1 MLKSLHRIKNGYI
14 FVPTNKLKHKKMSN
28 QIKLT
33 QNLSLNGKIT
43 NLSINDNEL
52 IIKSNSPITWSSAE
66 SVAKYLIKKGYNKI
80 EKITFKELH

>member
-1 MLKSLHRIKNGYI
+1 
-14 FVPTNKLKHKKMSN
+14 MSN